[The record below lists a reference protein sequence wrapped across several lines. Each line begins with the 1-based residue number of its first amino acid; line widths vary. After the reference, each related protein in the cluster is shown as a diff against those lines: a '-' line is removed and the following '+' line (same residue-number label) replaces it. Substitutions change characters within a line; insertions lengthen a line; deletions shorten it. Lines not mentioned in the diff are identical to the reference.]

1 MILWKDF
8 LHKINQDTLGH
19 WVVRIFLGLVIFSV
33 TLPLFVNE
41 KPLLVYKDRFY
52 VPLFFTYTE
61 KDFGGT
67 LELDMSFE
75 ENTLKDAIVLYPLV
89 PYGPDTVD
97 YSLKKAGPQKP
108 SLRHLLGTDEQ
119 GRDMLARLLYAL
131 RFSLLFGLMV
141 ALVSGFIGIYIGL
154 FQGYYGGGVDLLLQ
168 RIFELWSNIP
178 GLFFLMVLSAFFGLN
193 EWLLIGA
200 IIFVKSPTL
209 IPMVRML
216 SLRARSLPYVEAA
229 CVMGQSSW
237 VVCLRHILPN
247 IIVFP
252 LAKLPFM
259 IAHAV
264 SIITNLSFFGFS
276 VPRSCL
282 TFGEILIQGKNHLYA
297 PWIVLGGIGF
307 LVGLMIIL
315 LFLGEALQKIFVQNM
330 PDSL

>member
-1 MILWKDF
+1 MILWKNF
-8 LHKINQDTLGH
+8 LHKINQDALGR
-19 WVVRIFLGLVIFSV
+19 WVIRIFLGLVIFSV

-41 KPLLVYKDRFY
+41 KPLLIYKDRFY
-52 VPLFFTYTE
+52 VPLFFAYTE

-75 ENTLKDAIVLYPLV
+75 EDVLKDAVTFYPLV
-89 PYGPDTVD
+89 PYGPDTID

-200 IIFVKSPTL
+200 VIFIKSPTL

-264 SIITNLSFFGFS
+264 SIITTLSFFGFS

>member
-1 MILWKDF
+1 
-8 LHKINQDTLGH
+8 
-19 WVVRIFLGLVIFSV
+19 
-33 TLPLFVNE
+33 
-41 KPLLVYKDRFY
+41 
-52 VPLFFTYTE
+52 
-61 KDFGGT
+61 
-67 LELDMSFE
+67 
-75 ENTLKDAIVLYPLV
+75 
-89 PYGPDTVD
+89 
-97 YSLKKAGPQKP
+97 
-108 SLRHLLGTDEQ
+108 
-119 GRDMLARLLYAL
+119 MLARLLYAL

-178 GLFFLMVLSAFFGLN
+178 GLFFLMMLSAFFGLN

-200 IIFVKSPTL
+200 VIFIKSPTL

-264 SIITNLSFFGFS
+264 SIITTLSFFGFS

-307 LVGLMIIL
+307 LVGLMMIL